1 MPTRRFKSK
10 EQQRI
15 EAKLGVATSWGF
27 SVKRDRASTWPP
39 TERNDRPRDIGG
51 FRCPDGRTMASKYA
65 PESAIGAVKTH
76 SWKRHQTIF
85 ADKPK
90 AAPLENL
97 PLSEKPN
104 DLTTSKTVAV
114 KNAYAVLKDLAIPD
128 GRTGCPVVK
137 PIGIP
142 EHRTGVPVV
151 KDTGKRGD
159 GVVSA
164 RSEQPSS
171 AVARQ
176 SSAQAEGSAGDD
188 RPQAES
194 QQPANLAR

>member
-27 SVKRDRASTWPP
+27 SVKRDRASVWPP
-39 TERNDRPRDIGG
+39 TERNDRPRDTGG

-65 PESAIGAVKTH
+65 PESAIGRVKTH
-76 SWKRHQTIF
+76 SWKRRQTIF

-90 AAPLENL
+90 APPLENL

-104 DLTTSKTVAV
+104 DLRTNKGKAV
-114 KNAYAVLKDLAIPD
+114 KAAYALLL
-128 GRTGCPVVK
+128 T
-137 PIGIP
+137 IGIP

-151 KDTGKRGD
+151 KDTGKRGE

-164 RSEQPSS
+164 RSEQPSR

-188 RPQAES
+188 RPQAAS
-194 QQPANLAR
+194 QQPASLAR